1 MLKAIKELYLDAKN
15 ISEKDPASKNVL
27 YVILL
32 YPGFHALLL
41 YRIAHFFNNLELK
54 FIARL
59 ISQLARFLTGIEIHP
74 GAVIGKRLFID
85 HGMGIVIG

>member
-41 YRIAHFFNNLELK
+41 YRIAYFAN
-54 FIARL
+54 I
-59 ISQLARFLTGIEIHP
+59 
-74 GAVIGKRLFID
+74 
-85 HGMGIVIG
+85 